1 MGAISPDMIPP
12 DVIPFVDAHI
22 HLWKLD
28 HLHYPWLTGPFD
40 DDGPNGSVAPIAH
53 DYLAPDYAS
62 DLAAWNP
69 VAAVHVDAGASA
81 GQALAETQ
89 WLEVQAQAGGL
100 PTALVAFAALD
111 DPQVGDL
118 LAAQASHSR
127 VRGIRHIVNWHADP
141 ARSYTSRDLTREE
154 SWQAGYVRL
163 ADYGLSFDLQC
174 YPGQM
179 AGLAPLIARH
189 PQIPVIINHMGMP
202 VLTDSDGLETWRA
215 GMAALAAIPHVAVK
229 LSGLGFIRRDWD
241 LPLVLPLL
249 RETVDMFGAQRCMI
263 ASDSPTDKLFAPL
276 SRYLEAYRT
285 FTQGFSHDE
294 QRDLWGRNAN
304 RIYRLGLDL

>member
-1 MGAISPDMIPP
+1 MEAISPHA
-12 DVIPFVDAHI
+12 IPFVDAHI

-28 HLHYPWLTGPFD
+28 HLRYPWLTGPFD
-40 DDGPNGSVAPIAH
+40 DTGPNGSVEAIARDH
-53 DYLAPDYAS
+53 LARDYAR

-69 VAAVHVDAGASA
+69 VAAVHVDAGAA
-81 GQALAETQ
+81 ADHALAETE
-89 WLEVQAQAGGL
+89 WLEQQAGTAGI

-118 LAAQASHSR
+118 LAPQASHSR

-141 ARSYTSRDLTREE
+141 ARSYTPRDLTREAG
-154 SWQAGYVRL
+154 WQAGYARL
-163 ADYGLSFDLQC
+163 ADHGLSFDLQC

-179 AGLAPLIARH
+179 PGMVGLIARH

-202 VLTDSDGLETWRA
+202 VLTDPDGLAEWRA
-215 GMAALAAIPHVAVK
+215 GMRALAAIPHVAVK

-241 LPLVLPLL
+241 EALVLPLL
-249 RETVDMFGAQRCMI
+249 RETVDMFGARRCMI
-263 ASDSPTDKLFAPL
+263 ASDTPTDKLFAPL

-285 FTQGFSHDE
+285 FTDSFSRDE

-304 RIYRLGLDL
+304 RLYRLGLEL